1 MNKKINLADKVEI
14 VFDLVDRGD
23 LNSPEEVVAEFEGY
37 NIDRGLLEEIVREE
51 FEEGFSER
59 WEELVEGWGCE
70 NAWVSGEDKLEYLQ
84 NWASARPIRFSEEPS
99 GPFKKRSRASPDRFS
114 LQFFYSSARID
125 TDLRE
130 GSLPR
135 RVDRRKRG
143 SDESVG
149 P

>member
-59 WEELVEGWGCE
+59 WEELVEG
-70 NAWVSGEDKLEYLQ
+70 
-84 NWASARPIRFSEEPS
+84 
-99 GPFKKRSRASPDRFS
+99 
-114 LQFFYSSARID
+114 
-125 TDLRE
+125 
-130 GSLPR
+130 
-135 RVDRRKRG
+135 
-143 SDESVG
+143 
-149 P
+149 